1 METILVVDD
10 HEDIRTL
17 LSITLEGDYRVL
29 EAADGEEALRVA
41 KKEKPVA
48 VLLDVMMPG
57 ELDGLQ
63 VLNAIKTDP
72 ALAHILVGMVTARG
86 QEGDLALGER
96 YGADGYFVKPFSPLQ
111 ILTWLRRRTHS
122 SADLDQG
129 ALNHSNGAANG
140 SLLP

>member
-10 HEDIRTL
+10 HEDIRRL
-17 LSITLEGDYRVL
+17 MSITLEGDYTVL
-29 EAADGEEALRVA
+29 EASDGQQALQIIRR
-41 KKEKPVA
+41 ELPVA

-72 ALAHILVGMVTARG
+72 STKHILVGLVSARG
-86 QEGDLALGER
+86 QSADIELGQK

-111 ILTWLRRRTHS
+111 ILAWMRKHS
-122 SADLDQG
+122 YQGDADH
-129 ALNHSNGAANG
+129 NT
-140 SLLP
+140 